1 MKLRALIVED
11 CDSMRNLLKQ
21 ALPLTGLAEFQFTEA
36 SDGLE
41 ALSKFNRSR
50 IDILFVDW
58 TMPNMSGLGLVRR
71 IRESPKN
78 NHIPIVMVTG
88 LSSIGDVEE
97 ALDKAG
103 ADLYITKPFTIDR
116 LRQQLE
122 KLIEQ
127 MAARGGPLKQRPGV
141 LGRLLGGRTE

>member
-50 IDILFVDW
+50 VDILFVDW